1 MLTREHGVRSPS
13 IGNSHPTAGGR
24 AANSESSQTFRCCL
38 ALIIQQ
44 EESLR
49 LHLTGTDRALPV
61 GTRSEGNTALSRP
74 YPVIPHLLRVFPAR
88 PTPGTRSG
96 AKRSSRG
103 TRGPRNAS
111 GLQPHSPQPG
121 HPPPRHV
128 PGSTSPPPPRPAAA
142 AALPGEAGRG
152 AWPAPARAPEAPPAR
167 SAQGLGGPRRPRAPF
182 WPDRAGSTAPPAQ
195 QPPPR
200 RARPRLGPAQTGR
213 GGGGGGSD
221 PLTAP
226 SSSGGAARA
235 PPCATRPLGG
245 LLPNPCPA
253 CRGCG
258 QSAARMLTIDQS
270 ASADFLI
277 GNSAEQWDAVME
289 RQLRQWERTDNM
301 TDGSGDPMGGRIPD
315 WHLGWSMRVRAA
327 RHRPLID

>member
-1 MLTREHGVRSPS
+1 MLTRERGVRSPS

-24 AANSESSQTFRCCL
+24 AAYSESSQTFRCCL

-121 HPPPRHV
+121 HPRHV
-128 PGSTSPPPPRPAAA
+128 PGSTSPPPPPPGGSGRSPRGGGTRRLARPRPGPGSAARPLSARLGRAEEA
-142 AALPGEAGRG
+142 ACPFLARPCRLHRSPRATT
-152 AWPAPARAPEAPPAR
+152 PAPARPAPP
-167 SAQGLGGPRRPRAPF
+167 RPRT
-182 WPDRAGSTAPPAQ
+182 DRPG
-195 QPPPR
+195 R
-200 RARPRLGPAQTGR
+200 RRRRL
-213 GGGGGGSD
+213 
-221 PLTAP
+221 
-226 SSSGGAARA
+226 
-235 PPCATRPLGG
+235 
-245 LLPNPCPA
+245 
-253 CRGCG
+253 
-258 QSAARMLTIDQS
+258 
-270 ASADFLI
+270 
-277 GNSAEQWDAVME
+277 
-289 RQLRQWERTDNM
+289 
-301 TDGSGDPMGGRIPD
+301 
-315 WHLGWSMRVRAA
+315 
-327 RHRPLID
+327 

>member
-24 AANSESSQTFRCCL
+24 AAYSESSQTFRCCL

-121 HPPPRHV
+121 HPRHV
-128 PGSTSPPPPRPAAA
+128 PGSTSPPSPPARRQRPLSPGRRDEAPGPPPPGPRKRRPPAQRKAWAGRGGRVPLSGPTVPAPPLPPRNNPRPGAPGPASAPHRPAGAAA
-142 AALPGEAGRG
+142 AAAPTPSRRHLPPAGLPGHR
-152 AWPAPARAPEAPPAR
+152 PARPALSAASCPIPAR
-167 SAQGLGGPRRPRAPF
+167 PAGVVANPRR
-182 WPDRAGSTAPPAQ
+182 
-195 QPPPR
+195 
-200 RARPRLGPAQTGR
+200 
-213 GGGGGGSD
+213 
-221 PLTAP
+221 
-226 SSSGGAARA
+226 
-235 PPCATRPLGG
+235 
-245 LLPNPCPA
+245 
-253 CRGCG
+253 GC
-258 QSAARMLTIDQS
+258 
-270 ASADFLI
+270 
-277 GNSAEQWDAVME
+277 
-289 RQLRQWERTDNM
+289 
-301 TDGSGDPMGGRIPD
+301 
-315 WHLGWSMRVRAA
+315 
-327 RHRPLID
+327 